1 MKIIQYYRVL
11 QVLVRNSIPVQFQ
24 YNFKIEHPRLRA
36 QKQGVKFRIFRPI
49 KQRKSSEF
57 FRIQNFF
64 FTDRML
70 RGGDKRERSAELLR
84 DAAKA
89 AFGGGKL
96 NKNIQEGQRF
106 GEQNKKRQG
115 YDIRIRTMLHQREQA
130 GHQSSGEGA
139 EARKADR
146 SSASEQSRHSRHLP
160 SALSKL

>member
-36 QKQGVKFRIFRPI
+36 QKQWVKFRIFRPI

-106 GEQNKKRQG
+106 GEQNKK
-115 YDIRIRTMLHQREQA
+115 
-130 GHQSSGEGA
+130 
-139 EARKADR
+139 DR
-146 SSASEQSRHSRHLP
+146 SKSCLFPLVIGCMTEVRATPSNTLKTLHFYGMTHGFLNKIKEKLP
-160 SALSKL
+160 